1 MFWNKHGLL
10 IEAFLFNVKFQT
22 VSIPVTSKEGI
33 CYMNP
38 PPPYAPQGIPIDL
51 LNLHALFSQ
60 YSAYTIFSGHLPFV
74 FS

>member
-1 MFWNKHGLL
+1 MFCNKHGLL
-10 IEAFLFNVKFQT
+10 LEALFNVKFQT
-22 VSIPVTSKEGI
+22 TSIPFTSKEGI

-60 YSAYTIFSGHLPFV
+60 F
-74 FS
+74 